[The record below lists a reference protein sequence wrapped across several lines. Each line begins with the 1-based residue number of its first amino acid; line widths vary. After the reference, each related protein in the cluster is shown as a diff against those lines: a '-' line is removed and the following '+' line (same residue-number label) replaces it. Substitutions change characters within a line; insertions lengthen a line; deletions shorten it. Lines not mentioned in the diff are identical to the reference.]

1 MDINEEYSDLRTRF
15 ESLLSDL
22 DRLQLPFV
30 AVHVDLALRRLE
42 GHLSGRETEFSADQ
56 GI

>member
-1 MDINEEYSDLRTRF
+1 MDINEEYSDLRVRF

-42 GHLSGRETEFSADQ
+42 SHLAGIGAEFAADQ